1 VAGFHGT
8 PYRWTVGRA
17 VSHGCVRLYEE
28 NVQEV
33 FDFVKVGTQVT
44 VLP

>member
-1 VAGFHGT
+1 
-8 PYRWTVGRA
+8 VGRA

-28 NVQEV
+28 SVQEV
-33 FDFVKVGTQVT
+33 FDLVEVGTPVT